1 MKQTKNKKRKQEFY
15 MRHKVETVKAL
26 IVMAQF
32 SSGTAC

>member
-1 MKQTKNKKRKQEFY
+1 MKQTKNKKRKQELN
-15 MRHKVETVKAL
+15 MRHKVETVKVL